1 MDASHD
7 VTFGNRGEA
16 KQGPAEARLAVE
28 KERVWWQREA
38 AGNLHQGQPCN
49 SLGFAHPDMCKYM
62 CRDVHVYKYSSS
74 PWPSHWFYT
83 VHHLPP
89 ILSCLTAKEHHG

>member
-28 KERVWWQREA
+28 KERVWWQTSTRV
-38 AGNLHQGQPCN
+38 NLVTPLALPTLTCVNTCVEMCMYTNIHHHHG
-49 SLGFAHPDMCKYM
+49 LHIGFTLRAIY
-62 CRDVHVYKYSSS
+62 
-74 PWPSHWFYT
+74 
-83 VHHLPP
+83 PP
-89 ILSCLTAKEHHG
+89 ILSCFTAKEHHG